1 MSNAAS
7 PRRDGIMH
15 KLPGSVQLLP
25 AQRIIHPT
33 RTLRCC
39 LFRNGFKVA
48 KFECG
53 RRRTYTSITTKS
65 DPPAPSGRLVGGK
78 DRCFFPKCGPY
89 FRIMFLL
96 LFFMSFASLRR
107 RNLPAASRQ
116 ERNGRAFPEKS
127 AGVFGKSGRAFWEKT
142 QRFFQLIPERMLV
155 GAGVFPYF
163 CPRISASIYVRGSPV
178 D

>member
-15 KLPGSVQLLP
+15 KWPDSVQLLS

-78 DRCFFPKCGPY
+78 DRFFFPKCGPCSG
-89 FRIMFLL
+89 IMFLL
-96 LFFMSFASLRR
+96 HSCTSCFFCGKATFLPGGGRDGRQSLPRKKVQKFLEKAAGLFE
-107 RNLPAASRQ
+107 
-116 ERNGRAFPEKS
+116 ERCS
-127 AGVFGKSGRAFWEKT
+127 AFWEKM
-142 QRFFQLIPERMLV
+142 QRFSGKAQGFPDGKRRAEE
-155 GAGVFPYF
+155 AG
-163 CPRISASIYVRGSPV
+163 RR
-178 D
+178 

>member
-78 DRCFFPKCGPY
+78 DRSFFPEMRAV
-89 FRIMFLL
+89 FRDYVSVTFLHL
-96 LFFMSFASLRR
+96 LFFCGKATF
-107 RNLPAASRQ
+107 LPGG
-116 ERNGRAFPEKS
+116 GRGGWQSPARKKG
-127 AGVFGKSGRAFWEKT
+127 AGVFGKSGRAFWEKM
-142 QRFFQLIPERMLV
+142 QRFFCLSPEGMFAR
-155 GAGVFPYF
+155 AGVFLYF
-163 CPRISASIYVRGSPV
+163 CPLISAPV
-178 D
+178 CT

>member
-15 KLPGSVQLLP
+15 KWPDSVQLLS

-33 RTLRCC
+33 RTLRCS

-65 DPPAPSGRLVGGK
+65 DPPAPSSRLVGGK
-78 DRCFFPKCGPY
+78 DRSFFPKCGPCSG
-89 FRIMFLL
+89 IMFLL
-96 LFFMSFASLRR
+96 HSCTSCFFCGKATFLPGGGRGGRQSLPRKK
-107 RNLPAASRQ
+107 
-116 ERNGRAFPEKS
+116 G
-127 AGVFGKSGRAFWEKT
+127 AGVFGKSGRAFLEKM
-142 QRFFQLIPERMLV
+142 QRFFCLSPGGMFAR
-155 GAGVFPYF
+155 AGVFLYF
-163 CPRISASIYVRGSPV
+163 CPLISAPV
-178 D
+178 CT

>member
-78 DRCFFPKCGPY
+78 DRSFFPKCGPCSG
-89 FRIMFLL
+89 IMFLL
-96 LFFMSFASLRR
+96 HSCTSCFFLRQGNFPAGRRQGRAAEPCPEKRCKSFWKKRQGFFGKDAALFGKRCSAFSAYPRKEYLR
-107 RNLPAASRQ
+107 
-116 ERNGRAFPEKS
+116 GRAF
-127 AGVFGKSGRAFWEKT
+127 F
-142 QRFFQLIPERMLV
+142 
-155 GAGVFPYF
+155 
-163 CPRISASIYVRGSPV
+163 SIFVR
-178 D
+178 